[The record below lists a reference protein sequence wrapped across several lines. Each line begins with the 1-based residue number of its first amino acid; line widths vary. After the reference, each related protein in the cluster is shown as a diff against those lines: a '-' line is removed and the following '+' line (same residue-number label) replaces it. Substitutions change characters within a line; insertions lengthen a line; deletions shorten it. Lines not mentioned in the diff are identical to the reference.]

1 MKFYLRT
8 FKDKN
13 TSLVITPNYKM
24 VSEAILLSNLSSV
37 CLSRSPAYECYSVNT
52 CINPDKVSR
61 HPNTQSHQIIY
72 PAPNCNSWQC
82 YAAILRSRDTN
93 VTNWSRLTSV
103 IRFNWFPNETLE
115 IINSV
120 FRQIFELN
128 VLIIGIVS
136 VIAATDIVITIIIL
150 A

>member
-1 MKFYLRT
+1 M
-8 FKDKN
+8 
-13 TSLVITPNYKM
+13 
-24 VSEAILLSNLSSV
+24 
-37 CLSRSPAYECYSVNT
+37 
-52 CINPDKVSR
+52 
-61 HPNTQSHQIIY
+61 
-72 PAPNCNSWQC
+72 
-82 YAAILRSRDTN
+82 
-93 VTNWSRLTSV
+93 SV